1 MPQALITI
9 GGVPGSNEDLPIDIL
24 VQLDNVNIGGETT
37 FLWTITDQPEGA
49 ADALSNTTIQNPTFT
64 PKKEGTYRIRLEVNK
79 GLGDEKIDTIIARVL
94 QLKTLEGIPA
104 AEETTEA
111 GSKGWKIRVNAWLQR
126 LDKQIADSGTSV
138 AQAGAALA
146 VNTVVS
152 FSDVVTIKSGLP
164 GEEDVGEVILKNAT
178 TADIGTALL
187 GVVLSEVD
195 GTTPI
200 GNGKLAIVRLFGI
213 IEDVAIAGATVGDT
227 VFISDTGTLD
237 RVGGTFQRRVG
248 FILNVPSPGIADI
261 VFNGVGGDAGLSSL
275 QTAYEAGQTIA
286 QSNAVGVLL
295 IENTTDN
302 LDAMV
307 RMTRTFA
314 GSQPALDIIM
324 DPATTGNAI
333 DISENA
339 AAFGVSM
346 KAAALNNQHN
356 ISSFGIQFTGSDNDF
371 DFGGIANAGV
381 GIAGRNLKIAGAP
394 GSPGDV
400 GTLGGKGGTS
410 ALRGGAGGSDGGFGG
425 GAGGSLNLR
434 GGPGVSPGADGTV
447 DIADSNTSA
456 IFIGNGADN
465 PPTTFVGTG
474 LVKAD
479 AGGLSVPAN
488 GGFLVAAVALAQPF
502 TAPIFDAILR
512 ALTEVSATGDTTTTS
527 PTDALMAGMT
537 TTPGAGNYLV
547 MFSSSFEHS
556 TNGETIHASL
566 YVNGVQVA
574 STERQ
579 FQRGSGNSGAGLAFQ
594 AYVTGVTGGQAVE
607 VRWRTSAATATAHE
621 RTLTLKEM
629 P

>member
-37 FLWTITDQPEGA
+37 FLWTITDQPEGPT
-49 ADALSNTTIQNPTFT
+49 DALSSTTIQNPTFK

-79 GLGDEKIDTIIARVL
+79 GLGDEKINTVVARIL
-94 QLKTLEGIPA
+94 QLKTREGIPA
-104 AEETTEA
+104 ADETTET

-126 LDKQIADSGTSV
+126 LDTQLSDAGFFV
-138 AQAGAALA
+138 AQAASALA
-146 VNTVVS
+146 VHR
-152 FSDVVTIKSGLP
+152 VVTGAGAVVIKSGLP
-164 GEEDVGEVILKNAT
+164 GEETIPSALGTDAT
-178 TADIGTALL
+178 TVDIESVLI
-187 GVVLSEVD
+187 GVAIDEVG

-200 GNGKLAIVRLFGI
+200 GNGKLANIRVFGLVLGVSI
-213 IEDVAIAGATVGDT
+213 PGA
-227 VFISDTGTLD
+227 VFDDPVFVSDTGTLD
-237 RVGGTFQRRVG
+237 RVVGTFRRRCG
-248 FILNVPSPGIADI
+248 KIIGVPSAGVAD
-261 VFNGVGGDAGLSSL
+261 VFFSGLGSDVTSVSL
-275 QTAYEAGQTIA
+275 QSSYDAGQTIA

-324 DPATTGNAI
+324 DPATIGNAI
-333 DISENA
+333 DINENA

-381 GIAGRNLKIAGAP
+381 GIAGRNLKIVGAP

-474 LVKAD
+474 LV
-479 AGGLSVPAN
+479 
-488 GGFLVAAVALAQPF
+488 
-502 TAPIFDAILR
+502 
-512 ALTEVSATGDTTTTS
+512 
-527 PTDALMAGMT
+527 
-537 TTPGAGNYLV
+537 
-547 MFSSSFEHS
+547 
-556 TNGETIHASL
+556 
-566 YVNGVQVA
+566 
-574 STERQ
+574 
-579 FQRGSGNSGAGLAFQ
+579 
-594 AYVTGVTGGQAVE
+594 
-607 VRWRTSAATATAHE
+607 
-621 RTLTLKEM
+621 
-629 P
+629 